1 MRGML
6 PIGGSHDGAVSAG
19 GGEDGNQPAAPGE
32 FRPRTGDSRLGPLQR
47 EGSSEQAA
55 TSTPGHAAAVWGQS
69 GDSASA
75 RGRVVA
81 PRYLA
86 ALRAALARS
95 ASNTDGP
102 AVPDAPIRDPIE
114 AMQRRVTQ
122 SNPLGLSLPYRL
134 TALDRLFDSG
144 VSAPRPGA
152 GRSPQA
158 AGFNPVEAR
167 AVLLDL
173 VKQQN
178 VAYIDLLEAVDGSP
192 DALAR
197 LKSTFGE
204 LGLLSRLGPMRQFL
218 NRDGFMGDQAIAHA
232 MLGHMCL
239 DIVLSPDPGI
249 STEARVSALSLMR
262 DHFDERVI
270 AAAMAHR
277 REGAALVADGGD
289 TREFV
294 PPRFREPPTPGK
306 RQTPFW
312 GNPTIDALFSVSTG
326 DGKPA
331 LGMSVDEGAVRLL
344 IHYPAEA
351 VQTLVGV
358 LRIDNPHIERTHAF
372 RALIDLTTLS
382 EPRRTQ
388 VFGDAASYRSKHI
401 APDNERSAPSP
412 DASVA
417 AFVPP
422 VFFLDENASTS
433 RAGPTS
439 RLRAAIASINDR
451 ESLVKEIGLLRAE
464 LARRETTPEDDP
476 LG

>member
-1 MRGML
+1 MRGMQ
-6 PIGGSHDGAVSAG
+6 PIGGSNDGAVSAG
-19 GGEDGNQPAAPGE
+19 GGESGNQTAAPGE
-32 FRPRTGDSRLGPLQR
+32 FRPRTVDSRLGPLQR

-55 TSTPGHAAAVWGQS
+55 TSTPAHAAAVWGQS

-75 RGRVVA
+75 RGRAVA

-102 AVPDAPIRDPIE
+102 AVSDAPTRDPIE

-134 TALDRLFDSG
+134 TALDRLFDSR
-144 VSAPRPGA
+144 VSAPRPDA
-152 GRSPQA
+152 GRPPQA
-158 AGFNPVEAR
+158 AGFNPAEAR

-178 VAYIDLLEAVDGSP
+178 VAYIDLLEAVDGSSE
-192 DALAR
+192 ALAR

-218 NRDGFMGDQAIAHA
+218 NRGGFMGDQAIAHA
-232 MLGHMCL
+232 MLGHLCL
-239 DIVLSPDPGI
+239 DVLLSPDPEI
-249 STEARVSALSLMR
+249 STTARVSALSLMR

-270 AAAMAHR
+270 AAAMAHGL
-277 REGAALVADGGD
+277 EGAALLTDGED

-294 PPRFREPPTPGK
+294 PPRFREPPALET
-306 RQTPFW
+306 REAPFW
-312 GNPTIDALFSVSTG
+312 SNPTIAALFSVPTE

-331 LGMSVDEGAVRLL
+331 PGMSLEEGAIRLL

-351 VQTLVGV
+351 IQTLVGV
-358 LRIDNPHIERTHAF
+358 LRIDNPRIDRTHAF

-422 VFFLDENASTS
+422 VFFLDESAAMPRSS
-433 RAGPTS
+433 PTS

-464 LARRETTPEDDP
+464 LARRETTPEDGP